1 MYPDIIKITKW
12 QSIIDKELQMNNPN
26 SNNIIGFSENH
37 SIPVDLDTQTLPFP
51 LNCLVVCQN
60 STIRQELSTRLAA
73 VTNLKVDYY
82 TTLDNN
88 LKNHNLVILVVDN
101 NDPNAK
107 HDIEMIAKRNINFIL
122 LADNIGNELIR
133 TAVHYKVKDIIS
145 PHDTENALVHS
156 LLESANELMQAS
168 KIAPLYTII
177 NGKPGSGA
185 SFITSCL
192 GEISANISDEEIA
205 IIDADL
211 NYGSLTDTFNFDANY
226 YLTDALNELDKLDN
240 TAIKSMMLKRDNL
253 SLLASK
259 PYTQINTNP
268 QTLGCLDQLAWKVKL
283 NHDLVLVDLSRGLES
298 FTIPVLNLSSKILIV
313 VQQNILNLREAKVLI
328 QQLTQHLGIN
338 AEKLHIIVNRYSA
351 KNSNI
356 SLNDIKKVL
365 GIDSLYVVSNNYQ
378 LANAGIDSGSPL
390 LKVADHKVIQ
400 NEVSHIIGELFS
412 IALPEKPTLLS
423 KIFRRL

>member
-1 MYPDIIKITKW
+1 MSN
-12 QSIIDKELQMNNPN
+12 QN
-26 SNNIIGFSENH
+26 SNNIIGFSESH
-37 SIPVDLDTQTLPFP
+37 SVPIDRDAQALPFP
-51 LNCLVVCQN
+51 LNCLVVCPN
-60 STIRQELSTRLAA
+60 STLRQNLSTYLAS
-73 VTNLKVDYY
+73 VTNLKVNYC
-82 TTLDNN
+82 TTLESN
-88 LKNHNLVILVVDN
+88 LNNHNLVIFVLDSDDHKTI
-101 NDPNAK
+101 NDIKEIAK
-107 HDIEMIAKRNINFIL
+107 HNINFIL
-122 LADNIGNELIR
+122 VGDNIRNELIR
-133 TAVHYKVKDIIS
+133 TAVQFKVKDIIS
-145 PHDTENALVHS
+145 VEDIEKELINS
-156 LLESANELMQAS
+156 LLTSANELMQAS

-192 GEISANISDEEIA
+192 GEISANLSNQEIA

-211 NYGSLTDTFNFDANY
+211 NYGSLADTFNFDANY

-259 PYTQINTNP
+259 PYTQLNTNP
-268 QTLGCLDQLAWKVKL
+268 QILRCLDQLVWKVKL
-283 NHDLVLVDLSRGLES
+283 NHDLVLVDLSRGIEH
-298 FTIPVLNLSSKILIV
+298 FTIPLLNLSSKILIV
-313 VQQNILNLREAKVLI
+313 IQQNILSLREAKVMI
-328 QQLTQHLGIN
+328 QQLTQHLGIDVH
-338 AEKLHIIVNRYSA
+338 KLHVIVNRYSA

-356 SLNDIKKVL
+356 SLTDIKKVL

-400 NEVSHIIGELFS
+400 DEVSHIIGELFS
-412 IALPEKPTLLS
+412 IEIPVKTTLLT